1 MKKKSD
7 RSKDSIV
14 DGLRGVEEI
23 GGRKPIEQLMCC
35 KASVLLNEEIIE
47 PLELTTHKFPN
58 IKMNKKQ
65 REDIVKKWEELGF
78 LDGLS
83 GHVKENITDLYCCK
97 ASSMLN
103 DIKKG

>member
-58 IKMNKKQ
+58 IKNN
-65 REDIVKKWEELGF
+65 EAEETE
-78 LDGLS
+78 S
-83 GHVKENITDLYCCK
+83 K
-97 ASSMLN
+97 
-103 DIKKG
+103 

>member
-1 MKKKSD
+1 MKQKKLRVSET
-7 RSKDSIV
+7 SKILADE
-14 DGLRGVEEI
+14 LRRE
-23 GGRKPIEQLMCC
+23 
-35 KASVLLNEEIIE
+35 
-47 PLELTTHKFPN
+47 
-58 IKMNKKQ
+58 MNKKQ

-103 DIKKG
+103 DIKKDEK